1 VAGVRIALHV
11 TPKAGR
17 DEVVGWRGSELQVHV
32 RAAPESGKASGAACR
47 VIASAL
53 GVPPTSVR
61 VLRGHVSRH
70 KQVEVDG
77 VDGGAVRAVFGEWPE
92 ALW

>member
-1 VAGVRIALHV
+1 MLGARIALHV

-32 RAAPESGKASGAACR
+32 RTAPESGKASDAACR
-47 VIASAL
+47 VIAAAL
-53 GVPPTSVR
+53 GVPPTNVR

-70 KQVEVDG
+70 KQVQVDG
-77 VDGGAVRAVFGEWPE
+77 VDADAVRAAFGEPPE

>member
-1 VAGVRIALHV
+1 MAGNRIALHV

-17 DEVVGWRGSELQVHV
+17 DAVVGWRGSELQVHV
-32 RAAPESGKASGAACR
+32 RAAPESGKASAAACR
-47 VIASAL
+47 VIADAL

-61 VLRGHVSRH
+61 VLRGHISRH
-70 KQVEVDG
+70 KQVQVDG
-77 VDGGAVRAVFGEWPE
+77 VDEGAVRAAFGEPPE

>member
-1 VAGVRIALHV
+1 MAGVRIALHV

-17 DEVVGWRGSELQVHV
+17 DAVIGWRGSELQVHV
-32 RAAPESGKASGAACR
+32 RAAPESGKASDAACR
-47 VIASAL
+47 AVAAAL

-70 KQVEVDG
+70 KQVQVDG
-77 VDGGAVRAVFGEWPE
+77 VDEDTVLAALGEPPE
-92 ALW
+92 TLW

>member
-1 VAGVRIALHV
+1 MAGARISLHV
-11 TPKAGR
+11 TPKAGH

-32 RAAPESGKASGAACR
+32 RAAPESGKANDAARR
-47 VIASAL
+47 VIADAL

-70 KQVEVDG
+70 KQVQVDG
-77 VDGGAVRAVFGEWPE
+77 VDEAAVRAAFGEPPE

>member
-1 VAGVRIALHV
+1 MAGVRIALHV

-17 DEVVGWRGSELQVHV
+17 DEVVGWRGAELQVHV
-32 RAAPESGKASGAACR
+32 RTAPESGKANDSACR

-53 GVPPTSVR
+53 GVPPTRVR
-61 VLRGHVSRH
+61 VLRGQVSRH
-70 KQVEVDG
+70 KQVEVEG
-77 VDGGAVRAVFGEWPE
+77 VDEETTRAVFGEPPE